1 MNRNTIDIA
10 VTLPVRVTYS
20 YDTIIVK
27 SYYDSSD
34 ECPIEIEDIEIILT
48 DDLNNTTTTDFSK
61 AIEKNTT
68 EYAKLFDHITER
80 LTQSFLSAKHDMKNE
95 GI

>member
-1 MNRNTIDIA
+1 MNHDTVDVN

-34 ECPIEIEDIEIILT
+34 ECPIEIEDIEIILI
-48 DDLNNTTTTDFSK
+48 DDNTTTTDFSK

>member
-34 ECPIEIEDIEIILT
+34 ECPIEIEDIEIILI
-48 DDLNNTTTTDFSK
+48 DDNTTTTDFSK

-68 EYAKLFDHITER
+68 EYAKLFDYITER
-80 LTQSFLSAKHDMKNE
+80 LTQSFLAAKHDMKNE